1 MGRAWLNLKL
11 SFLLFLLRNLS
22 ILSKMYSCDF
32 LVAVFEVV
40 KKQFIGLE
48 NIFFT
53 LFDAAQNV
61 HKYDVKTVGCDF
73 TSSFEMYE

>member
-1 MGRAWLNLKL
+1 
-11 SFLLFLLRNLS
+11 
-22 ILSKMYSCDF
+22 MYSCDF